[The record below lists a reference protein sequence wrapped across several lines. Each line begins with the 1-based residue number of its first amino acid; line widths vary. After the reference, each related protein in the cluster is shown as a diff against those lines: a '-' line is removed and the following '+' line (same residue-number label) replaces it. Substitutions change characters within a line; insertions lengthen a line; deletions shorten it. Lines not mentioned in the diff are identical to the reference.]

1 VLDRESTFANP
12 EIVKMLQTRF
22 VPVAIDQAYQRRQKD
37 AEGEFYR
44 KIAGQGPRSNFQ
56 STTQGF
62 YIATAQG
69 KLLLYNNNRDPAKVQ
84 RLMKEKLSIF
94 QRHVAE
100 YSSAVAIKRGKVDAR
115 YNVTPPAGGLVVR
128 VRAKVL
134 DGYEPTTD
142 RWQAIFQNALS
153 RDNLWISAAEHQA
166 LVQGK
171 IPLSLQKRIA
181 RFHLVDNTRGEP
193 PLWKESEI
201 RNLNMTIQGNRIQ
214 GQVALR
220 TDRGER
226 GFQADLFG
234 VLEVKED
241 KVVRLD
247 LIVRGDF
254 WGEGTYT
261 RNAPKGKFPL
271 AISFGL
277 ADGTDVA
284 DRIPP
289 KGSRGWLP
297 GYLR

>member
-1 VLDRESTFANP
+1 
-12 EIVKMLQTRF
+12 MLRTRF

-56 STTQGF
+56 STTQGL

-84 RLMKEKLSIF
+84 RLLKEKLNIF
-94 QRHVAE
+94 QQNLAE
-100 YSSAVAIKRGKVDAR
+100 YSRAVAIKPGKVDAR
-115 YNVTPPAGGLVVR
+115 YNVSPPKGGLVVR

-134 DGYEPTTD
+134 GGYEPTTD
-142 RWQAIFQNALS
+142 RWRAIFQSALS

-166 LVQGK
+166 LVQGQ
-171 IPLSLQKRIA
+171 IPVSLQKRIA

-193 PLWKESEI
+193 PMWREKEI
-201 RNLNMTIQGNRIQ
+201 RQLKMTVQGNRIE
-214 GQVALR
+214 GQVLLR
-220 TDRGER
+220 TDSDDRGY
-226 GFQADLFG
+226 QAELFG
-234 VLEVKED
+234 ELEVKAG

-247 LIVRGDF
+247 LLARGDF
-254 WGEGTYT
+254 WGDGPYT
-261 RNAPKGKFPL
+261 RNAPKGRFPL
-271 AISFGL
+271 AVSFTL

-289 KGSRGWLP
+289 QGSRGWLP